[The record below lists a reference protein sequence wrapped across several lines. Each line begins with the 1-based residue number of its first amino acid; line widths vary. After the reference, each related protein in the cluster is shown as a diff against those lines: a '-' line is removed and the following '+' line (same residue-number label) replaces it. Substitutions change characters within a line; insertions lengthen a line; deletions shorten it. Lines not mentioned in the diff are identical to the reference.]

1 MKLRAKWGALA
12 ASVLL
17 AATLT
22 PVAAFAKTSD
32 RDVADTSVNI
42 TGLTSGDTVTAYQV
56 FDADIDAS
64 NQVVY
69 TAATGLPG
77 KYDTVD
83 ELSALDASGAKAAAQ
98 AYAVAFSAGTAK
110 SVKKAVTGTADTDG
124 KAALPLDSGYWVVVV
139 TTTSGKTK
147 VYQPTTID
155 ASPVGSNGSYSAA
168 TPSDTALKSQPVNI
182 TKTVQDKATQNYVD
196 STDTWTV
203 GDLVPFKVTTAVP
216 SYPSTSKNATFEI
229 GDTPAAGLD
238 VQTASIKV
246 TVGDTTVFEE
256 GSATTVDVFEAQG
269 ITLSS
274 GGYTFKFTKDFILAH
289 PGQAVEVTYQAKLTS
304 AVKAEDGTTSNTAT
318 ITFNPNPYSAS
329 TVTPDDTTNERT
341 YGIFFKKVDSK
352 GDALQGAEF
361 TIYDSSNQ
369 VVMNVGNKGVVASDA
384 NGYVVFTGL
393 GAGSYTLKET
403 KVPAGKQAVNDFTVT
418 ITGNNAKADN
428 PVTTNVSETNF
439 LQVDGD
445 STVDGI
451 QDVTDPDRG
460 ILPTTGEAGTMALT
474 IGGAGLL
481 VVGVAVLVRN
491 RKQGDEA

>member
-1 MKLRAKWGALA
+1 MELRTKWGVLA

-22 PVAAFAKTSD
+22 PVAALAKTSN

-42 TGLTSGDTVTAYQV
+42 TGLEKGDTVTAYQV

-69 TAATGLPG
+69 TAASGLPTD
-77 KYDTVD
+77 YDTIN
-83 ELSALDASGAKAAAQ
+83 ELSALTTDAQKKAAAE
-98 AYAVAFSAGTAK
+98 AYASAFTA
-110 SVKKAVTGTADTDG
+110 STATDVKTATGTADADG
-124 KAALPLDSGYWVVVV
+124 KANLTLDSGYWVVVV

-155 ASPVGSNGSYSAA
+155 ASPVGSNGSYSPA
-168 TPSDTALKSQPVNI
+168 TLEDRAIKSEPVTI
-182 TKTVQDKATQNYVD
+182 SKTVQNKTTQQYGD

-203 GDLVPFKVTTAVP
+203 GDLVPFKVTTTVP
-216 SYPSTSKNATFEI
+216 NHPSNSTNATFVI
-229 GDTPAAGLD
+229 GDKTAAGLEVRTD
-238 VQTASIKV
+238 TIKV
-246 TVGDTTVFEE
+246 TVDGTTVYE
-256 GSATTVDVFEAQG
+256 GDSPTDGVFETQG
-269 ITLSS
+269 VTIKSD
-274 GGYTFKFTKDFILAH
+274 GYTFKFDENFVLKH
-289 PGQAVEVTYQAKLTS
+289 PGQAVEITYKAKLTS

-318 ITFNPNPYSAS
+318 ITFNPNPYSES
-329 TVTPDDTTNERT
+329 TVKSDDTTNEMT

-352 GDALQGAEF
+352 GDALQGADF
-361 TIYDSSNQ
+361 TIYDSNNQ
-369 VVMNVGNKGVVASDA
+369 VVANVGTNGVVASDA
-384 NGYVVFTGL
+384 NGYVVFSGL

-403 KVPAGKQAVNDFTVT
+403 KVPAGKQAVNDLTVT
-418 ITGNNAKADN
+418 IASDNAKANN
-428 PVTTNVSETNF
+428 PVTTNVTETNF

-445 STVDGI
+445 STADGI

-460 ILPTTGEAGTMALT
+460 FLPTTGEAGTMALT